1 MKTDIEIFCVEEGKK
16 VNLKKVPT
24 SVKPLYIDKDDYKR
38 QKEKHIHKFNEMQ
51 ELFYSYSK
59 YALLIIFQ
67 GMDAA
72 GKDGAI
78 SHVMSGVN
86 PEGCQTFNFKQPSA
100 EDLEHDFFW
109 REYKCLP
116 ERGRIGIFN
125 RSYYEDVLV
134 VKVHP
139 EILNNQQLPPELTD
153 KNKVWKNRYRSI
165 VDIERHLYNN
175 GTRIIKF
182 FLHISEDEQ
191 KKRFLERIDQPDKN
205 WKFGAAD
212 FKEREF
218 WNDYMKAYEECISNT
233 STQRAPWYIIPADDK
248 ENARIIISQIINSK
262 LKKFKMNYPIADDE
276 KKKELLAIRD
286 SLTGKENKS
295 KSKA

>member
-1 MKTDIEIFCVEEGKK
+1 MKTDINKFCTQEGKK
-16 VNLKKVPT
+16 LRLDKIPT
-24 SVKPLYIDKDDYKR
+24 RIKPFYIDKEDYKR
-38 QKEKHIHKFNEMQ
+38 QKEKHLHKFNDMQ
-51 ELFYSYSK
+51 ELFYSYKK
-59 YALLIIFQ
+59 YAMLIIFQ

-100 EDLEHDFFW
+100 EELDHDFFW
-109 REYKCLP
+109 RVYKCLP

-139 EILNNQQLPPELTD
+139 EILKSQQLPPELTD
-153 KNKVWKNRYRSI
+153 KNKIWKNRYRSI

-175 GTRIIKF
+175 GTHIIKF
-182 FLHISEDEQ
+182 YLHLSEEEQ

-205 WKFGAAD
+205 WKFSASD
-212 FKEREF
+212 FKERGYWKE
-218 WNDYMKAYEECISNT
+218 YMKVYEECINNT
-233 STQRAPWYIIPADDK
+233 STERAPWYIIPADDK
-248 ENARIIISQIINSK
+248 ENARLIISQIINEK
-262 LKKFKMNYPIADDE
+262 LKKFKMSYPTIDE
-276 KKKELLAIRD
+276 EKRKELLAIRE
-286 SLTGKENKS
+286 SLTKK
-295 KSKA
+295 